1 MSAVLCLPACLCVS
15 PQRLVARPPH
25 GNASKAF
32 HRRGV
37 THPSRATRGH
47 QPRAARRSSSQLAAR
62 SAAQRLAAP
71 PSDSAESVKEVQ
83 GQELRY
89 QRVLSADLQGR
100 TPSYS
105 NHFHNH
111 WPTSTG
117 PTPSPV
123 LHHRPQQPPQ
133 YHSIESTDGELG
145 RGGQDVAAAPP
156 PCSAPTACTAVGAAI
171 APHQSPV
178 RRRHAQ
184 ELRAPRGHG
193 RGPPACSGGMAA
205 GGRV

>member
-1 MSAVLCLPACLCVS
+1 MSTAASCGQA
-15 PQRLVARPPH
+15 PH
-25 GNASKAF
+25 RNASKAS

-47 QPRAARRSSSQLAAR
+47 QPRAARRRSSQLAAR

-71 PSDSAESVKEVQ
+71 PSDSAESVKEVR
-83 GQELRY
+83 GPEGRH
-89 QRVLSADLQGR
+89 QRVPPADQQGR

-111 WPTSTG
+111 RPTSTG
-117 PTPSPV
+117 RTPSRV
-123 LHHRPQQPPQ
+123 LHHLPQQPPQ
-133 YHSIESTDGELG
+133 DHSIESTDGELG

-156 PCSAPTACTAVGAAI
+156 PCGAPTAWVAVGAAI
-171 APHQSPV
+171 PPQQSRV
-178 RRRHAQ
+178 QRRHSR

-193 RGPPACSGGMAA
+193 RGLPAGSGGMAA